1 MQDMK
6 VRIKYL
12 SALRDQTHRRLDE
25 LELPAGS
32 RLQDLAGWLAKSYG
46 LAVPGST
53 LLGTLNGRGWT
64 QLPDS
69 LATELHDGDEVALF
83 PLVSGG

>member
-1 MQDMK
+1 MQDVK

-12 SALRDQTHRRLDE
+12 SALRDTTHRRLDE

-32 RLQDLAGWLAKSYG
+32 RLQDVAGWLLKAYG
-46 LAVPGST
+46 LTVPGPALIS
-53 LLGTLNGRGWT
+53 TLNGRGWT
-64 QLPDS
+64 QLPES
-69 LATELHDGDEVALF
+69 LATEIHDGDEVAIF

>member
-1 MQDMK
+1 VQDVK

-12 SALRDQTHRRLDE
+12 SALRDKTHRRLDE

-32 RLQDLAGWLAKSYG
+32 RLQDVAGWLLKAYG
-46 LAVPGST
+46 LTVPGPALIS
-53 LLGTLNGRGWT
+53 TLNGRGWT
-64 QLPDS
+64 QLPES
-69 LATELHDGDEVALF
+69 LATEIHDGDEVAIF

>member
-1 MQDMK
+1 MQDLK

-12 SALRDQTHRRLDE
+12 SALRDKTHRRLDE

-32 RLQDLAGWLAKSYG
+32 RLQDVAGWLSKSYG
-46 LAVPGST
+46 LKVPGPT
-53 LLGTLNGRGWT
+53 LLSTLNGRGWT

>member
-1 MQDMK
+1 VQDVK

-12 SALRDQTHRRLDE
+12 SALRDTTHRRLDE

-32 RLQDLAGWLAKSYG
+32 RLQDVARWLLKAYG
-46 LAVPGST
+46 LTVPGPALIS
-53 LLGTLNGRGWT
+53 TLNGRGWT
-64 QLPDS
+64 QLPES
-69 LATELHDGDEVALF
+69 LATEIHDGDEVALF

>member
-1 MQDMK
+1 VQDVK

-12 SALRDQTHRRLDE
+12 SALRDTTHRRLDE

-32 RLQDLAGWLAKSYG
+32 SLQDVAGWLATSYG
-46 LAVPGST
+46 LTVPGPALIS
-53 LLGTLNGRGWT
+53 TLNGRGWT
-64 QLPDS
+64 QLPES
-69 LATELHDGDEVALF
+69 LATEIHDGDEVAIF